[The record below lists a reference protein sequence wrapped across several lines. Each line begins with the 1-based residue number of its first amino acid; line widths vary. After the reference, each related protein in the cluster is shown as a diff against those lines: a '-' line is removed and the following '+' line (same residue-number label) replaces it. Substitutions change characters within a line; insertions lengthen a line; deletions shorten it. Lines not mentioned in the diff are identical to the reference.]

1 MVNTDH
7 TPLVFAVLKSVPKQ
21 HFFYDLNFKPI
32 YPMKKILTNPS
43 FISLLSSYTSFI
55 KVRNYKIGKKDN
67 YQSAVSDFLIWL
79 EVSGISKIKQVT
91 SKESVAYFEHLITR
105 TKMRGDGTLA
115 EKTIKFQLF
124 ALGLFQLN
132 LLDNHD
138 IENTFYIPSY
148 SQSNQKDRN
157 ILTVEQVKTVY
168 QHCENHQERALLS
181 VAYGCGLRRS
191 EIEAL
196 DIQDIQLLTGML
208 IVRSGKNSKRRE
220 VPMSNLVM
228 EYLRQYLTQER
239 YNLPTGDGAL
249 FVNAKAERISGD
261 QLNTLLKKMIEQTG
275 QYELIKSYIT
285 LHCLRHSIAFHLA
298 ENNAGIEFIR
308 RFIGHAEINTTY
320 LLCHQEQKEKTHY
333 YILTPKHYDN

>member
-1 MVNTDH
+1 MRKT
-7 TPLVFAVLKSVPKQ
+7 
-21 HFFYDLNFKPI
+21 
-32 YPMKKILTNPS
+32 LTNPS

-55 KVRNYKIGKKDN
+55 KVSNYKTGKSNN

-79 EVSGISKIKQVT
+79 EVSGITKIKQVT
-91 SKESVAYFEHLITR
+91 SKESVAYFEYLITR
-105 TKMRGDGTLA
+105 PKMRGEGTLA
-115 EKTIKFQLF
+115 DNTIKFQLF
-124 ALGLFQLN
+124 ALGLFQMN
-132 LLDNHD
+132 LLDNHEID
-138 IENTFYIPSY
+138 NTFYIPYY
-148 SQSNQKDRN
+148 SQFNQKDRN
-157 ILTVEQVKTVY
+157 ILSVEQVKTVY

-196 DIQDIQLLTGML
+196 DIQDIQLLSGML

-220 VPMSNLVM
+220 VPMSNPVM

-239 YNLPTGDGAL
+239 YNFPTGDGAL

-261 QLNTLLKKMIEQTG
+261 HLNTMLKKMIEQTE
-275 QYELIKSYIT
+275 QYELIKSDIT

-308 RFIGHAEINTTY
+308 RFLGHAQINTTY
-320 LLCHQEQKEKTHY
+320 LYAIKNKKRKPIT
-333 YILTPKHYDN
+333 TF